1 MKHFFFYCW
10 TCVLFWTTQV
20 RIPQL
25 WLKWCMNFCIHKGR
39 AAHFSL
45 YLSPII
51 HHCFF
56 PLWNTTLYQENKC
69 VSPLSDSSMRWEERS
84 EKEGAVGEEYKA
96 VGGFTTWAVK
106 KEKKRKKPEQH
117 QHVCHDGMTSPQSWP
132 AVKRAGG
139 RWEREVWWRG
149 GGLSWVNRSRH
160 VHHVP
165 QTQKSKSRLSDVWSI
180 YTYASKRGFSLERNL
195 VGCFVRVLYV
205 WLSLSVYLPILS
217 NIKAFYSFSPSLWF
231 IFRNQF

>member
-106 KEKKRKKPEQH
+106 KEKKRKNQNNISMSVMMAWPPHSRGQLSREQEA
-117 QHVCHDGMTSPQSWP
+117 DG
-132 AVKRAGG
+132 RG
-139 RWEREVWWRG
+139 RYDEEEEDF
-149 GGLSWVNRSRH
+149 H
-160 VHHVP
+160 
-165 QTQKSKSRLSDVWSI
+165 
-180 YTYASKRGFSLERNL
+180 E
-195 VGCFVRVLYV
+195 
-205 WLSLSVYLPILS
+205 
-217 NIKAFYSFSPSLWF
+217 
-231 IFRNQF
+231 